1 MIKLSGVTLRVK
13 KMTGRNGDFCVADL
27 QSDIGEFKVKDALL
41 DQFDDGEYT
50 GTAWITEI
58 YLAQYISF
66 GKGVTEIRA
75 RLHDLQLDG
84 ARERPRDTEPQEPD
98 PADEVMARAAPA
110 ATPVA
115 SPTPAPAPAAS
126 RLGKLRERLSA
137 VGKKGSTPAPAPS
150 EVRDDGRDRE
160 MEALFGELWASIK
173 AREPV
178 KLDPTVERSVIRAQS
193 AAIRQLGY
201 SMDPIKQMF
210 VPDTV

>member
-1 MIKLSGVTLRVK
+1 MIKLSGVTLRIK

-50 GTAWITEI
+50 GTVWISEI

-84 ARERPRDTEPQEPD
+84 ARERPHDHEPLEPD
-98 PADEVMARAAPA
+98 PVDEV
-110 ATPVA
+110 ATAVA
-115 SPTPAPAPAAS
+115 PAPAPIAVTAPAPEES
-126 RLGKLRERLSA
+126 RLGKLRERLA
-137 VGKKGSTPAPAPS
+137 TVGKKPAPPAP
-150 EVRDDGRDRE
+150 EPVEKRDDSDDRE
-160 MEALFGELWASIK
+160 MAVLFGELWLSIE

-178 KLDPTVERSVIRAQS
+178 KLDPTVERSVLRAQS

-201 SMDPIKQMF
+201 SLDPIKQIFM
-210 VPDTV
+210 PATA

>member
-98 PADEVMARAAPA
+98 PADELVAQAAPVA
-110 ATPVA
+110 APVA
-115 SPTPAPAPAAS
+115 SPSPAPASS
-126 RLGKLRERLSA
+126 RLSKLRDRLSA
-137 VGKKGSTPAPAPS
+137 VGKKASTPTPEPA
-150 EVRDDGRDRE
+150 EGRDDGRERE